1 MSLLSLVQDAMV
13 LCGFESPSAVYS
25 SSDPTVSQFKT
36 LSQVEGDILSRRYD
50 WRRLKVL
57 DDYTGDGTTTTFS
70 LPTDFDRFVTGFPFF
85 LDESPQLPLEMVT
98 DDRMLALK
106 VAQTNPT
113 RPVWRLFGNS
123 VEFYPAPE
131 TTDVIKFEYRSKY
144 WIVEETE
151 TTSKARWTA
160 DTDVA
165 VIPERLITLGL
176 VWRYKKSKGF
186 EYGEDFRTYELEVTK
201 AGSVDGGRQTIAMRS
216 NFIGDYSNAG
226 LTDPRVTP

>member
-1 MSLLSLVQDAMV
+1 MSLLTCVQDAMV

-50 WRRLKVL
+50 WRALKVL
-57 DDYTGDGTTTTFS
+57 GTMTGDGSSTEFS
-70 LPTDFDRFVTGFPFF
+70 LPTDFDRFVAGFPLY

-113 RPVWRLFGNS
+113 RPVWRLFGDAI
-123 VEFYPAPE
+123 EFYPAPE
-131 TTDVIKFEYRSKY
+131 TTDVIKIEYRSKY
-144 WIVEETE
+144 WIVDETL
-151 TTSKARWTA
+151 TTRQTRWTA

-165 VIPERLITLGL
+165 VIPERLITLGV
-176 VWRYKKSKGF
+176 VWRYKQAKGF
-186 EYGEDFRTYELEVTK
+186 DYGEDFRTYQYEVTK
-201 AGSVDGGRQTIAMRS
+201 AGSVDGGRQTIVMRS